1 MKKNLYIFLL
11 LFSVSLSSQVLS
23 KSKIDFENLYGK
35 WIFLNYFEGKFESI
49 DNLSIK
55 DYQSNFGTPFEIFD
69 KSGDFISD
77 QGDYA
82 EKGKFLLDRQNKI
95 LKKIYKVGD
104 TIKVK
109 INYLDEKYLLL
120 TRLNNYNYFYRK
132 KSK

>member
-23 KSKIDFENLYGK
+23 KSKIGFENLYGK

-55 DYQSNFGTPFEIFD
+55 GYQSNFGTPFEIFG

-95 LKKIYKVGD
+95 LKKIYKV
-104 TIKVK
+104 
-109 INYLDEKYLLL
+109 
-120 TRLNNYNYFYRK
+120 
-132 KSK
+132 